1 MNTSLDAQLE
11 AKEKEIAAQA
21 ARAKELADRPAANQG
36 NNTGPVDNQLGKGLS
51 DCIEAGF
58 GTGYILIERLLT

>member
-11 AKEKEIAAQA
+11 DEEKELAAQA
-21 ARAKELADRPAANQG
+21 ARAKELADRAAANQG
-36 NNTGPVDNQLGKGLS
+36 NNTGPVGHQLGKGLS

-58 GTGYILIERLLT
+58 GTRYILID